1 MSVANGLHHDG
12 LLSPLRRC
20 VTTVGAAIY
29 LLLRPVRV
37 RGEARPLS
45 WRALAISAGII
56 VAAFLLCMSLVDAAV
71 VRWVGTLPR
80 TVPWLFD
87 QITDYGKSAWF
98 LWPLGILFV
107 LLAGLPQSRLTRF
120 SQLVLAAVMARVG
133 FLFLAIAVPGL
144 FINILKRLVGR
155 ARPGVPGVIDPFAF
169 HPFSWSAAYAS
180 LPSGHATT
188 VLSVIVA
195 FGSLWPRAR
204 TVLWI
209 YALLIM
215 ASRIAVTAHFP
226 SDVLAG
232 AVFGTLGAMLV
243 RRYFALRRLVFSID
257 PNGGL
262 HAWPGPSLKR
272 IKAVARELL
281 AP

>member
-1 MSVANGLHHDG
+1 MSAANGLRDG
-12 LLSPLRRC
+12 EGALLPLRRC
-20 VTTVGAAIY
+20 VTNAGAAIQ
-29 LLLRPVRV
+29 LLLRPARA
-37 RGEARPLS
+37 RGEASPFD
-45 WRALAISAGII
+45 WRQLAMAGGLII
-56 VAAFLLCMSLVDAAV
+56 GAFLLCMILIDAAV
-71 VRWVGTLPR
+71 VRWVGTLPPAI
-80 TVPWLFD
+80 PWLFD

-98 LWPLGILFV
+98 LWPLGILFL
-107 LLAGLPQSRLTRF
+107 LLASLRQSKLTHF
-120 SQLVLAAVMARVG
+120 SQLVLAAVMVRVG
-133 FLFLAIAVPGL
+133 FLFLAVAVPGL
-144 FINILKRLVGR
+144 FINILKRIVGR
-155 ARPGVPGVIDPFAF
+155 ARPGVPGTIDPFVF
-169 HPFSWSAAYAS
+169 DPFNWSAAYAS

-209 YALLIM
+209 YALVIM

-243 RRYFALRRLVFSID
+243 RRYFALRRLAFSIG

-262 HAWPGPSLKR
+262 HALPGPSLKR
-272 IKAVARELL
+272 VKALAREVL
-281 AP
+281 A